1 MQEIASLMLKQSGGE
16 TKVPKVLISYQSSLS
31 KKKEEDI
38 FYDHALVK
46 NSNHRSLG

>member
-1 MQEIASLMLKQSGGE
+1 MREIASLMFNNQEEKQKFQKFWS
-16 TKVPKVLISYQSSLS
+16 VISLVCQ
-31 KKKEEDI
+31 KKEEDI